1 MTHPEPTEPAN
12 PADAAPETPQD
23 TPPAGAPDEAAD
35 AAQGTAPEAAP
46 EAPQAEHDAQ
56 REAGT
61 AALVALIPTLPKVV
75 LHDHLD
81 GGLRPATIVELAAE
95 IGHELPTT
103 DPDELGRWF
112 VEAASSGTLVRY
124 LETFDHTVAVM
135 QTEEGLRRVAR
146 ESVLD
151 LAADGVV
158 YAEQRYAPE
167 QHLQRGLTLQQVVDA
182 VQAGFTE
189 GIAEAAAQG
198 RSIRIGTLL
207 TAMRHADRGEEIAA
221 LTIENRDEGV
231 VGFDIAGAE
240 DGFPPSRHE
249 AAFRTLAAA
258 QVPATVHAG
267 EAAGLDSISEAL
279 HVAGACRLGH
289 GVRIVDDIT
298 VDELGDKLGRVAHW
312 VRDRRVPLE
321 LCPSSNV
328 QTGAAASVA
337 EHPVTRL
344 KSLGFTV
351 TVNTDNRLQSGTTL
365 TRELTLLVE
374 QAGWTL
380 DDLQDVTVAAAA
392 NTFLH
397 HDERTIL
404 IDTVIRPA
412 FAAVRGSRHR
422 A

>member
-1 MTHPEPTEPAN
+1 MNRPEPTEPAN
-12 PADAAPETPQD
+12 PADAAPDATPD
-23 TPPAGAPDEAAD
+23 TAPDATPD
-35 AAQGTAPEAAP
+35 AAPDATPDATQDERAA
-46 EAPQAEHDAQ
+46 QDAQ
-56 REAGT
+56 RT
-61 AALVALIPTLPKVV
+61 AALVALIPSLPKVV

-112 VEAASSGTLVRY
+112 VEAASSGTLPRY

-182 VQAGFTE
+182 VQTGFAE
-189 GIAEAAAQG
+189 GIAEASAQG
-198 RSIRIGTLL
+198 RSIRIGTLI

-221 LTIENRDEGV
+221 LALANRDDGV

-258 QVPATVHAG
+258 DFPATVHAG

-279 HVAGACRLGH
+279 HVAGALRLGH
-289 GVRIVDDIT
+289 GVRITDDIT

-344 KSLGFTV
+344 KGLGFTV

-380 DDLQDVTVAAAA
+380 DDLQEVTVTAAEHS
-392 NTFLH
+392 FLH

-412 FAAVRGSRHR
+412 YAAVRGSRHR

>member
-1 MTHPEPTEPAN
+1 MTPSAAPTEPAL
-12 PADAAPETPQD
+12 PADTSSDAAVPTQD
-23 TPPAGAPDEAAD
+23 TR
-35 AAQGTAPEAAP
+35 TAPTG
-46 EAPQAEHDAQ
+46 AEPA
-56 REAGT
+56 AGT
-61 AALVALIPTLPKVV
+61 AALVALIPSLPKVL

-95 IGHELPTT
+95 AGHELPTT
-103 DPDELGRWF
+103 DAGELGRWF
-112 VEAASSGTLVRY
+112 LEAASSGTLPRY

-135 QTEEGLRRVAR
+135 QTQEALRRVAR

-182 VQAGFTE
+182 VQAGFAE
-189 GIAEAAAQG
+189 GIAQAHAQG
-198 RSIRIGTLL
+198 RSIRIGTLI

-221 LTIENRDEGV
+221 LALANRDEGV

-249 AAFRTLAAA
+249 AAFRALAAA
-258 QVPATVHAG
+258 HFPATVHAG

-289 GVRIVDDIT
+289 GVRIIDDVT
-298 VDELGDKLGRVAHW
+298 QDELGDRLGRLASW
-312 VRDRRVPLE
+312 VRDRHVPLE

-337 EHPVTRL
+337 AHPVTRL
-344 KSLGFTV
+344 KGLGFTV
-351 TVNTDNRLQSGTTL
+351 TVNTDNRLQSGTSL

-380 DDLQDVTVAAAA
+380 DDLQEVTVAAAA
-392 NTFLH
+392 SSFLH

-412 FAAVRGSRHR
+412 FAAARGSRHR

>member
-1 MTHPEPTEPAN
+1 MTHPEPTDPAN
-12 PADAAPETPQD
+12 PTGGAPGTEQDAPAVPPQETTADAAHE
-23 TPPAGAPDEAAD
+23 AP
-35 AAQGTAPEAAP
+35 GPEAQP
-46 EAPQAEHDAQ
+46 DQDAQ
-56 REAGT
+56 REAAT

-112 VEAASSGTLVRY
+112 VEAASSGTLPRY

-182 VQAGFTE
+182 VQAGFAE
-189 GIAEAAAQG
+189 GVAEAAAQG
-198 RSIRIGTLL
+198 RHIRIGTLL
-207 TAMRHADRGEEIAA
+207 TAMRHADRGAEIAA

-249 AAFRTLAAA
+249 SAFRTLAAA

-298 VDELGDKLGRVAHW
+298 VDELGDKLGPVAHW

-328 QTGAAASVA
+328 QTGAATSVA

-344 KSLGFTV
+344 KGLGFTV

-380 DDLQDVTVAAAA
+380 DDLQEVTLAAAA
-392 NTFLH
+392 HAFLH

-412 FAAVRGSRHR
+412 YAAVRGSRHR